1 MLIFVR
7 ELILS
12 SGKTIMMVGV
22 LVSLFLAIGYLFAPG
37 MLKNLSGSVNRIFE
51 IDDWMLGHRI
61 FVGFIFL
68 LVAIALSVTLY
79 FVR

>member
-12 SGKTIMMVGV
+12 GGKTIMMLGA
-22 LVSLFLAIGYLFAPG
+22 LAALFLAIGYLFVPG
-37 MLKNLSGSVNRIFE
+37 MLKSLSGSVNRIFE
-51 IDDWMLGHRI
+51 LDSWMLGHRI
-61 FVGFIFL
+61 FMGLVFL
-68 LVAIALSVTLY
+68 FVAVALSITLY